1 MAKMDWFRMYSEAR
15 NDKKLAFLS
24 DSEFRVWFNLLCYCS
39 EQSERGSIDFSDP
52 ELLAIEVCNGEIE
65 LLTITINKLKRLRM
79 LVEESETIS
88 FVNWAERQY
97 DKPSDA
103 PASVRERVQK
113 HRDSQKP
120 AILNTDNAVKRDV
133 TPCNAVK
140 RDVTH
145 RGEEIREEKNRG
157 EGEGVAT
164 CAGVHENSAE
174 PVDLPAPPPLLESDW
189 ATPAIQ
195 KQAERPAIPSPM
207 DTPAYWKELEK
218 EGYSP
223 EEIVAGLAKMRNE
236 RNKDPDTMT
245 SPAILGYLRRLMPDI
260 RGQTQTAN
268 AIPKPKTPEELAK
281 ERKERQKE
289 EERQAKERTDAYISR
304 CAEEKGMT
312 VDEYR
317 KWSENENATLAAA
330 CLAGL
335 SKGRRYGGE
344 GKQFGSGGAKTPY

>member
-174 PVDLPAPPPLLESDW
+174 PVDLPPPPLLESDW
-189 ATPAIQ
+189 ITQTTQGTATRQ
-195 KQAERPAIPSPM
+195 YVPSPM
-207 DTPAYWKELEK
+207 AKPSWWQTLEK
-218 EGYSP
+218 DYTP
-223 EEIVAGLAKMRNE
+223 EEITTAYQKMQNE
-236 RNKDPDTMT
+236 RGKDPATM
-245 SPAILGYLRRLMPDI
+245 SSSAILGYLRALMPDI

-268 AIPKPKTPEELAK
+268 AIPNPKTPEELAK
-281 ERKERQKE
+281 ERKERQRE
-289 EERQAKERTDAYISR
+289 EERQAREREIAYI
-304 CAEEKGMT
+304 APFAKEKGMT
-312 VDEYR
+312 HDEYIR
-317 KWSENENATLAAA
+317 WVENENAERAAA
-330 CLAGL
+330 IMETV
-335 SKGRRYGGE
+335 SQSRREGRE
-344 GKQFGSGGAKTPY
+344 GRQPVA